1 LEFSA
6 NILLFLIFELTLQ
19 SYRLPQIFSMKNESI
34 DKILDELERTR
45 QFLMKFRD
53 TGKMPDIERD
63 IVLAK
68 LRNMYEFVQLVQP
81 EIVAAGSI
89 NVASVIDEKEP
100 EVHVEPIESKPV
112 TIEFDNSAAE
122 KLSVPEEKELEIE
135 SVEEVIIKPQVKSST
150 TTTVKKEILAEKF
163 QTQSFLNEALSQFQN
178 VTDLSKKMQNQP
190 LKDIFSAINLNDKFL
205 FIKELFNN
213 DAALYQSTV
222 EKVNNAGNFNDA
234 VRYLDGNFSWDFNEQ
249 MVQKFLELVRRRFM

>member
-1 LEFSA
+1 
-6 NILLFLIFELTLQ
+6 
-19 SYRLPQIFSMKNESI
+19 MKNESI
-34 DKILDELERTR
+34 DKILNELDRTR
-45 QFLMKFRD
+45 QFLVKFRD

-63 IVLAK
+63 IVLSK
-68 LRNMYEFVQLVQP
+68 LRNIYEFVQLVQVEVV
-81 EIVAAGSI
+81 EIKTSLDEPVKEK
-89 NVASVIDEKEP
+89 VI
-100 EVHVEPIESKPV
+100 EVPSNTFESKSV
-112 TIEFDNSAAE
+112 TIELTETPVE
-122 KLSVPEEKELEIE
+122 KKIVADEKELELE
-135 SVEEVIIKPQVKSST
+135 NVEEIIEEVVVQPQAKTSS
-150 TTTVKKEILAEKF
+150 TVKKEILAEKF
-163 QTQSFLNEALSQFQN
+163 QSQSFLNEALSQFQN

-213 DAALYQSTV
+213 DTALYQSTV